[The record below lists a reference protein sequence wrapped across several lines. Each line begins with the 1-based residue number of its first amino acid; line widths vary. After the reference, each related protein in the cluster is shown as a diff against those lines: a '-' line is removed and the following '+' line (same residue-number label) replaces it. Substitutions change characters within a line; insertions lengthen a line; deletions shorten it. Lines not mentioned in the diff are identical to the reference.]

1 MPLQTMDSNKIL
13 ALLEGFTLTHWEDI
27 ARDIADE
34 FRRRRIE
41 KDLTRKQIAEKAGV
55 AMANVTR
62 FEQKALISLE
72 NLIKLSMALG
82 YTSEIRHIFSTPKY
96 QTMSELA
103 QIRRNT
109 NKKKATGNATAK
121 N

>member
-1 MPLQTMDSNKIL
+1 MSVQVANSNNIL
-13 ALLEGFTLTHWEDI
+13 AILEGFTLTHWEDI

-41 KDLTRKQIAEKAGV
+41 KELTRKQIAEKAGV
-55 AMANVTR
+55 ALANVAR

-72 NLIKLSMALG
+72 NLIKLAMALG

-96 QTMSELA
+96 QTISELE